1 MADFQNIFKLLKDS
15 ILPPFCT
22 VCGKVSCCYVCEG
35 CKSFIKLT
43 GKNICLKCGQPFS
56 ELNSDGGSVGSS
68 DGSLDGRL
76 DSRAVGSSD
85 SQGID
90 KKTASGRI
98 CSLCKNE
105 NFYFYKSRS
114 FAFYDGTAAELIKKY
129 KYRKY
134 YFLKDIL
141 AGFLKT
147 AYKNYYNDEKIDFI
161 ETVPDILQQQDF
173 NSFGEMREQGLN
185 HMQIIAARLAIL
197 LNIPYTGN
205 IKKIKKTSRQQ
216 LLDRSARRLNPAD
229 AFKVVNRM
237 QSQGKNY
244 LVIDDVWTTGS
255 TLNEVSVALKNA
267 GANRVYLLTIAR
279 GM

>member
-15 ILPPFCT
+15 VLPPFCT
-22 VCGKVSCCYVCEG
+22 VCGKVSSCYVCEG
-35 CKSFIKLT
+35 CKSLIRLT
-43 GKNICLKCGQPFS
+43 GENICLKCGQPFS
-56 ELNSDGGSVGSS
+56 GSS
-68 DGSLDGRL
+68 SVRP
-76 DSRAVGSSD
+76 
-85 SQGID
+85 GID

-114 FAFYDGTAAELIKKY
+114 FAFYEGTAAELIKKY

-147 AYKNYYNDEKIDFI
+147 SYKNYYSGEKIDFI
-161 ETVPDILQQQDF
+161 ETVPDILQQREF
-173 NSFGEMREQGLN
+173 SSFGEMQEKDLN
-185 HMQIIAARLAIL
+185 HMQIIAARLAVL
-197 LNIPYTGN
+197 LNIPYSGN

-216 LLDRSARRLNPAD
+216 LLDRSARRLNPAG
-229 AFKVVNRM
+229 AFKVINCM

-255 TLNEVSVALKNA
+255 TLNEVSGALKNA
-267 GANRVYLLTIAR
+267 GADRIYLLTIAR

>member
-1 MADFQNIFKLLKDS
+1 MADFLNIFKLLKDCV
-15 ILPPFCT
+15 LPPFCT
-22 VCGKVSCCYVCEG
+22 VCGKVNPSYLCED
-35 CKSFIKLT
+35 CKSFIRIT
-43 GKNICLKCGQPFS
+43 GENICLKCGQPFPG
-56 ELNSDGGSVGSS
+56 LNSDGGPDGCSVGRSDSS
-68 DGSLDGRL
+68 SYGGP
-76 DSRAVGSSD
+76 DSSSG

-114 FAFYDGTAAELIKKY
+114 FAFYEGTAAELIKKY

-147 AYKNYYNDEKIDFI
+147 AYKNYYSEEKIDFI
-161 ETVPDILQQQDF
+161 ETVPDFIRQREF
-173 NSFGEMREQGLN
+173 NNFGEMQEQGLN
-185 HMQIIAARLAIL
+185 HMQIIAARLSVL
-197 LNIPYTGN
+197 LNTPYSGN

-216 LLDRSARRLNPAD
+216 LLDRSDRQLNPAG
-229 AFKVVNRM
+229 AFKVINRM
-237 QSQGKNY
+237 KSQGKNF

-255 TLNEVSVALKNA
+255 TLNEVSIALKNA
-267 GANRVYLLTIAR
+267 GADRVYLLTIAR